1 MGIVPLFG
9 CTSQTSWYCLIIWS
23 LLTLVLFQLI
33 ALFAHIVHYQ
43 AVPSHKTFNQKAQ
56 SSEAQTH
63 KTTNQLAR
71 KYFSFISRNRWPY
84 FNGNAMQVGVQHA

>member
-33 ALFAHIVHYQ
+33 ALFARIVHYQ
-43 AVPSHKTFNQKAQ
+43 AVPSHKVIDHKTQ
-56 SSEAQTH
+56 SSESQTH

-71 KYFSFISRNRWPY
+71 RYFSFLNRDWRLYPY
-84 FNGNAMQVGVQHA
+84 KNTMQVGVQHA